1 MGIAGNMANIL
12 KHGSGTNKA
21 SASPGNKFPDEPTV
35 TASDAPNAA
44 KLGPLGYVAVPATA
58 WTTGQKITVNTFA
71 FNWSGSAWAA
81 GAHA

>member
-1 MGIAGNMANIL
+1 MSIITV
-12 KHGSGTNKA
+12 HGPLTWGTSGGPSGPGKVYTGPLYA
-21 SASPGNKFPDEPTV
+21 SI

-44 KLGPLGYVAVPATA
+44 KLLGLGINPSPATA
-58 WTTGQKITVNTFA
+58 WTTGQKITVNTFD